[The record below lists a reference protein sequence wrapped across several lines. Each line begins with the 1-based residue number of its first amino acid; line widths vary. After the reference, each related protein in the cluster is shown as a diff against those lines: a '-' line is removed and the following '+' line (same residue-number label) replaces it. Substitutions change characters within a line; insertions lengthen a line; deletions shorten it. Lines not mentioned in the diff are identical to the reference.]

1 MRHNKI
7 CKTSP
12 LAVRETSKTAKVS
25 YKNIKWVSSIQSLYL
40 PWCFSLSLFTFSF
53 SGLFF
58 FKLFFIIF
66 FFSLFYFVARSINAM
81 AFLSP
86 IVRLFIFASQK
97 IPQYFTKTAMAQS
110 KISLHEPKICR
121 TEGWNF
127 GMLYRAL
134 SLKKTTTCMTTY
146 DHYIFFGHLTLLRKH
161 IY

>member
-25 YKNIKWVSSIQSLYL
+25 YKNITWVSSIQFLYL

-58 FKLFFIIF
+58 FKLFFIF
-66 FFSLFYFVARSINAM
+66 FFSFLFCSSKYQCNGLFI
-81 AFLSP
+81 P

-97 IPQYFTKTAMAQS
+97 IPQYFTETAMAQS